1 MATYQGAVGARA
13 LAANFD
19 RAVHQIRTEMNR
31 YVLRAGL
38 VVAGQAQ
45 RNVTGPRPRNLGV
58 VTGRLRTSIHA
69 QVVRYGTAKVGTNV
83 EYAAIHEYGGM
94 IFAKNPLP
102 GTSTGRPWLRFKIG
116 DRWVTTDRVRIQ
128 RRPYLGPA
136 LEKKRPDVIRIIRE
150 VYAGPLRIGGREV
163 AGA

>member
-1 MATYQGAVGARA
+1 VSTYSGAPGARQ

-19 RAVHQIRTEMNR
+19 RAAHELRHGLNR
-31 YVLRAGL
+31 HVLKAGL

-69 QVVRYGTAKVGTNV
+69 QVVRYGTAKIGTNV

-94 IFAKNPLP
+94 IFAKS
-102 GTSTGRPWLRFKIG
+102 GKWLRFQTRDG
-116 DRWVTTDRVRIQ
+116 AWRTVDRVRIPA
-128 RRPYLGPA
+128 RPYLHPA
-136 LEKKRPDVIRIIRE
+136 LETKRHDVIRIIRE
-150 VYAGPLRIGGREV
+150 VYRGPLRIGGQEIGV
-163 AGA
+163 